1 MYLNQII
8 SLLTYACLAKAVDD
22 WLIDLVDIYLLELV
36 NLTERSNLNGLNAR
50 TSVCIIVP

>member
-1 MYLNQII
+1 MF
-8 SLLTYACLAKAVDD
+8 TYACLAKAVDD